1 MTEDRQTLTA
11 LPRNLIVAAIAGLL
25 LIAGGT
31 AWWRITA
38 FQQADTTNQV
48 EPDSTAQTDDVAIAQ
63 VYVLTLDENAIALTP
78 IPFESEESDP
88 ETALTA
94 AFEQL
99 LAGELTDD
107 NRFSE
112 IPEGTVLQSLAVEAD
127 GIYLSLSDDFTQGGG
142 SASMQGRL
150 GQVIYT
156 ATSVDEDAAVWIS
169 VDGEPLEVLGGEGL
183 LVDQPMTRDRFDEYF
198 SLDSAP

>member
-1 MTEDRQTLTA
+1 MTEDRQSLPT
-11 LPRNLIVAAIAGLL
+11 LPRRLIVAAIAGLL

-38 FQQADTTNQV
+38 VQQQETTNQV
-48 EPDSTAQTDDVAIAQ
+48 EPDSPTQPDDVAIAQ
-63 VYVLTLDENAIALTP
+63 VYVLTLNDTAIELMPVSLEIDA
-78 IPFESEESDP
+78 SDP
-88 ETALTA
+88 EAILTA

-107 NRFSE
+107 SRFSA
-112 IPEGTVLQSLAVEAD
+112 IPEGTVLQSLSVEAD
-127 GIYLSLSDDFTQGGG
+127 GVYLSLSDEFTQGGG

-156 ATSVDEDAAVWIS
+156 ATSVDEEAAVWIS
-169 VDGEPLEVLGGEGL
+169 VESEPLEVLGGEGL
-183 LVDQPMTRDRFDEYF
+183 LIDQPMTRDRFDESF
-198 SLDSAP
+198 PL

>member
-1 MTEDRQTLTA
+1 MTEDRQTLTS

-31 AWWRITA
+31 AWWRIATL
-38 FQQADTTNQV
+38 QQQDTTSQV
-48 EPDSTAQTDDVAIAQ
+48 EPDTAAQPDEVAIAQ
-63 VYVLTLDENAIALTP
+63 VYVLTLNDNEIELTP
-78 IPFESEESDP
+78 APLELEESDP
-88 ETALTA
+88 EAALIA

-112 IPEGTVLQSLAVEAD
+112 IPDGTVLQSLSVESD
-127 GIYLSLSDDFTQGGG
+127 GVYLSLSEEFTQGGG

-156 ATSVDEDAAVWIS
+156 ATSVDEEAAVWLS
-169 VDGEPLEVLGGEGL
+169 VEDEPLEVLGGEGL
-183 LVDQPMTRDRFDEYF
+183 LIDQPMTRDRFDEYF
-198 SLDSAP
+198 AL